1 MQFAVHESKQWHF
14 RHLTFPNEY
23 RVVRPQ
29 TNRGYV
35 QVRKMIWT
43 KNVTF
48 FWIEFR
54 AVLNGEWNKDKY
66 EHQSRP
72 PAVQYPNQFVL
83 FGENDG
89 YAQQW
94 QQDQEQRGKYD
105 QTVARMYYA
114 KNLHDI
120 KYKVKQ
126 WDRCFRAKTPQS
138 IRELIILASV
148 CVKHDGSSFH
158 P

>member
-1 MQFAVHESKQWHF
+1 M
-14 RHLTFPNEY
+14 RT
-23 RVVRPQ
+23 Q
-29 TNRGYV
+29 TNGGYV
-35 QVRKMIWT
+35 QVRKVIWT
-43 KNVTF
+43 KDVTL

-54 AVLNGEWNKDKY
+54 AVLNGEWNKDKN

-83 FGENDG
+83 FGENDR
-89 YAQQW
+89 YAQQR

-120 KYKVKQ
+120 KI
-126 WDRCFRAKTPQS
+126 QS
-138 IRELIILASV
+138 KAV
-148 CVKHDGSSFH
+148 G
-158 P
+158 